1 MENNRI
7 KRYSRRIGE
16 GAFIWALGGT
26 CYYFLEIALRGY
38 SHWSMFVLGGAVL
51 CFATFQGVLM
61 QWSEPLW
68 MQAGRGVVLV
78 TALEFITGLIVNKWL
93 NLGIWDYSD
102 QPFQLWGQI
111 CLPFA
116 ILFCGRGLSGR
127 LPFPRAVSGGKTSFF
142 YPLDIPG
149 HRRT

>member
-51 CFATFQGVLM
+51 CFSTFQGVLM

-68 MQAGRGVVLV
+68 VQAGRGVVLV

-116 ILFCGRGLSGR
+116 ILFSGLVVA
-127 LPFPRAVSGGKTSFF
+127 AVFLGGFLSHVLFREEKPHFF
-142 YPLDIPG
+142 IL
-149 HRRT
+149 